1 MKLLEA
7 RPLAQEMEST
17 LKERVAQLAEQGRRP
32 KLVAVASKPDEA
44 SQAYL
49 SSQAKIAQRLGI
61 EYKVVE
67 PSHADERAYLGI
79 IRELNED
86 TSVNGVILLTPLPSG
101 VNEMNVLVALSPQKD
116 VEGITPHNLGS
127 LFYERETMAPCT
139 AEATLR
145 LAEYYGVGFFGK
157 NVVII
162 GRSVVVGKPL
172 ALMLLKRSRS
182 ATVTVCHTKT
192 RDLTSITKKADIL
205 IVAAGRPKLIGRE
218 HVPEGCVVLD
228 VGINSVDGKLVGDV
242 DFEAVKDVVSAITP
256 VPGGVGRITT
266 LVLMEHVVKT
276 TETVVSV

>member
-1 MKLLEA
+1 LKLLEA
-7 RPLAQEMEST
+7 KPLAQEMESA
-17 LKERVAQLAEQGRRP
+17 LKERIAQLIKLGRQP
-32 KLVAVASKPDEA
+32 KLVAIAFKPSKA

-61 EYKVVE
+61 EYEVVK
-67 PSHADERAYLGI
+67 PSRADERTYLETI
-79 IRELNED
+79 QKLNED
-86 TSVNGVILLTPLPSG
+86 ASVSGVILLTPLPSG
-101 VNEMNVLVALSPQKD
+101 VNEMHVLVALSPQKD
-116 VEGITPHNLGS
+116 VEGVTPHNLGS

-145 LAEYYGVGFFGK
+145 LAEYYGVDFSGK

-192 RDLTSITKKADIL
+192 RDLTGITKKADIL
-205 IVAAGRPKLIGRE
+205 IVAAGKPKLISRE
-218 HVPEGCVVLD
+218 HVKKGCVVFD
-228 VGINSVDGKLVGDV
+228 VGINSADGKLVGDV

-256 VPGGVGRITT
+256 VPGGVGKITT
-266 LVLMEHVVKT
+266 LVLMEHVVKA
-276 TETVVSV
+276 TEAVVRP